1 MKNKVYSAI
10 SIYGNDAITEK
21 VNEWFD
27 LLVPVIASDDS
38 KLHSKKIFEV
48 IFLGQH
54 VNSVTH
60 LDSIYYKGN
69 SSGGSDY
76 YDGLTFFFES
86 ALQLDTLQENF
97 LNSLANVDPNVVI
110 HMDYSIEEYV
120 NRGSPYLT
128 EGYRYILLD
137 EEAQIYDNTQGSVRV
152 QDLSASDD
160 WETDLFD
167 LDAMWNAT
175 SAHARLHPNNK
186 ATFLNEAMDE
196 LEYVT
201 DLGNDYKKSKK
212 YLKNITRSLKN
223 TIKKKYFV
231 KFD

>member
-86 ALQLDTLQENF
+86 A
-97 LNSLANVDPNVVI
+97 
-110 HMDYSIEEYV
+110 
-120 NRGSPYLT
+120 
-128 EGYRYILLD
+128 
-137 EEAQIYDNTQGSVRV
+137 
-152 QDLSASDD
+152 
-160 WETDLFD
+160 
-167 LDAMWNAT
+167 
-175 SAHARLHPNNK
+175 
-186 ATFLNEAMDE
+186 
-196 LEYVT
+196 
-201 DLGNDYKKSKK
+201 
-212 YLKNITRSLKN
+212 
-223 TIKKKYFV
+223 
-231 KFD
+231 